1 MQEQNMFIS
10 AVVFMALAAS
20 TFYFAKKQTI
30 YKRAETAQICSVI
43 FLVCAV
49 LFVAGGVWKWAT
61 A

>member
-1 MQEQNMFIS
+1 MFWS
-10 AVVFMALAAS
+10 ASVFLILATLAF
-20 TFYFAKKQTI
+20 FYAKKESV
-30 YKRAETAQICSVI
+30 YKRAETAQICSLL

>member
-1 MQEQNMFIS
+1 MFLS
-10 AVVFMALAAS
+10 ASAFLILATL
-20 TFYFAKKQTI
+20 TFYYAKRQSV
-30 YKRAETAQICSVI
+30 YKRAETAQICSLL